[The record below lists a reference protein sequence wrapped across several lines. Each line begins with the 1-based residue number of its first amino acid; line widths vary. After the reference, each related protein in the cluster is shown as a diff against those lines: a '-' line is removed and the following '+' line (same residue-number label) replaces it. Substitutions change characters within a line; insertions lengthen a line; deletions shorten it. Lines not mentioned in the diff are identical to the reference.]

1 MTPST
6 NQPFPNNQIPANRID
21 PNASILLEQY
31 YSLPNRAG
39 APNYAVTPSSA
50 TDWREE
56 LIRWDHHF
64 TDRFKLTAR
73 YVQDTWEQ
81 EQAIKK
87 PAPHAFATL
96 GNFFGKPGRNLTA
109 KLSNIL
115 GRAALNEFTY
125 GFSMNRITNTPNP
138 EATRPSALRIPE
150 IFPLNRQNVIPD
162 VAITGY
168 GGIGTGNQLNNVNP
182 VFTFRDDYSILVGR
196 HSFKLGAEVI
206 RTQKFSTSYNNMQ
219 GSFSFN
225 GSRSGNAFADFLL
238 GEAFNYTENEIE
250 EKGYFFATDYEFY
263 AQDDWKAGRDLTIN
277 YGLRYYVMEGGNGGA
292 EKYDRISTFVPG
304 LYDPAQA
311 PRLTAAGDLVA
322 GTGDP
327 MNGLITPTNLKGLD
341 LPRSLKKTHFDVF
354 GPRLGF
360 AYSLPGGRATVLRGG
375 YGLFYFWGENNN
387 EGRQTNPPFG
397 RSANIFTTRLS
408 NPGAGTDRIFPPN
421 VAAVDVENLPP
432 TIMHWSLGVQR
443 ELGAGLL
450 AEVTY
455 VGTRS
460 YHLSRVL
467 NINQPRVE
475 VARSSGGANI
485 NTIRPYLGY
494 GNLNY
499 SENSA
504 ESKYHALE
512 AHVLR
517 RFSGGMLF
525 QVAYTFSKGLADEGV
540 QDIYD
545 KRSAWGLFSLDRTH
559 MLTLNYVYELPWLKT
574 RTDALGP
581 RVRRLAAE
589 RDHDLPERPAAYRDG
604 PGRSHRHRRRLA
616 PEPGER
622 PEPGRASPDRQV
634 VQHRGVRAAAGGLL
648 RKCRQQHYPRP
659 RHRQLG
665 PERLQKHPAVREL
678 AASVRR
684 RVLQYLQPPAV
695 RRGRECARDSN
706 VRLSDLGA
714 RPAHDPVPGQ
724 GQLLRAGE
732 KMGSDDAPSGIGHC
746 ASTAASCRLGW
757 TKLASPA

>member
-1 MTPST
+1 
-6 NQPFPNNQIPANRID
+6 
-21 PNASILLEQY
+21 
-31 YSLPNRAG
+31 
-39 APNYAVTPSSA
+39 V
-50 TDWREE
+50 
-56 LIRWDHHF
+56 
-64 TDRFKLTAR
+64 
-73 YVQDTWEQ
+73 
-81 EQAIKK
+81 
-87 PAPHAFATL
+87 
-96 GNFFGKPGRNLTA
+96 
-109 KLSNIL
+109 
-115 GRAALNEFTY
+115 
-125 GFSMNRITNTPNP
+125 
-138 EATRPSALRIPE
+138 
-150 IFPLNRQNVIPD
+150 
-162 VAITGY
+162 
-168 GGIGTGNQLNNVNP
+168 
-182 VFTFRDDYSILVGR
+182 
-196 HSFKLGAEVI
+196 
-206 RTQKFSTSYNNMQ
+206 
-219 GSFSFN
+219 
-225 GSRSGNAFADFLL
+225 
-238 GEAFNYTENEIE
+238 
-250 EKGYFFATDYEFY
+250 
-263 AQDDWKAGRDLTIN
+263 
-277 YGLRYYVMEGGNGGA
+277 
-292 EKYDRISTFVPG
+292 
-304 LYDPAQA
+304 
-311 PRLTAAGDLVA
+311 GDLVA

-354 GPRLGF
+354 GPRIGF

-387 EGRQTNPPFG
+387 EGRQSNPPFG

-467 NINQPRVE
+467 NINQPRAE

-559 MLTLNYVYELPWLKT
+559 MLTLNYVYEFPWLKT
-574 RTDALGP
+574 RTDALG
-581 RVRRLAAE
+581 RVLG
-589 RDHDLPERPAAYRDG
+589 DWQMSGITTFQSGLPFTVNG
-604 PGRSHRHRRRLA
+604 SGRSHRYRRRLA

-622 PEPGRASPDRQV
+622 PEPGRAAPDRQV
-634 VQHRGVRAAAGGLL
+634 VQYGGVRAAAGGLL
-648 RKCRQQHYPRP
+648 RKCRQQHSPRP
-659 RHRQLG
+659 RHRKLG
-665 PERLQKHPAVREL
+665 PERLQEHPSHREL
-678 AASVRR
+678 AASDWR

-724 GQLLRAGE
+724 GQLLRA
-732 KMGSDDAPSGIGHC
+732 
-746 ASTAASCRLGW
+746 
-757 TKLASPA
+757 